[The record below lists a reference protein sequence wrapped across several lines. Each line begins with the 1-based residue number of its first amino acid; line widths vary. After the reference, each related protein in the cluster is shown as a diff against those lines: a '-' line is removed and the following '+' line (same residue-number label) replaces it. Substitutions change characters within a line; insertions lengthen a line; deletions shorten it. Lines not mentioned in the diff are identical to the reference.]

1 MRRLAAAALLLAGAG
16 CKDQGKAEPAPQP
29 VATGDGTATA
39 GNPPAIDGA
48 AGRAPDGTVTLPP
61 APPVPVPPIGL
72 PPLPQDHAPTAEQI
86 ALGRLLF
93 HDPRLAADGT
103 TTCTSCHLP
112 LRGLSGDEP
121 HSQTAAGKPNLR
133 RAPALVNLAWHREL
147 GWDGRGAVRSEF
159 LASHV
164 AGQLGQPLERGLQRI
179 LGSATYVAHF
189 RRADSGGDAADTA
202 TGALW
207 AYVATRYSGGAP
219 WDRYEA
225 GDTTAVPSHAVDGYK
240 LFNQRAQC
248 ASCHTPPLYTDLA
261 FHRLGLI
268 GSPDEGRGLV
278 DPTQAGA
285 FKTPTLRSVSE
296 RAPLFHDGSA
306 ATLEDAVGWH
316 LGGGRGQNADPTVI
330 DPALPVIVLTPE
342 ERAALNAFLQALTP
356 ARAAPADLAPPV
368 LPDDVP
374 GAR

>member
-1 MRRLAAAALLLAGAG
+1 VRRLAAVVMVLAAG
-16 CKDQGKAEPAPQP
+16 CKGKDKTEPAPQP
-29 VATGDGTATA
+29 AVASDAGARAATVVDK
-39 GNPPAIDGA
+39 PIV
-48 AGRAPDGTVTLPP
+48 RTPDGTIALPP
-61 APPVPVPPIGL
+61 APPVPLPPAGL
-72 PPLPQDHAPTAEQI
+72 PPLPGDHAPTAEQI

-112 LRGLSGDEP
+112 LRGMSGDEP

-179 LGSATYVAHF
+179 LGSPTYVAHF
-189 RRADSGGDAADTA
+189 MRADSGGDAADTA

-207 AYVATRYSGGAP
+207 AYVSTRYSGGAP
-219 WDRYEA
+219 WDRYEG
-225 GDTTAVPSHAVDGYK
+225 GDTSAVPSNAVDGYK

-248 ASCHTPPLYTDLA
+248 ASCHTPPLYTDLT

-268 GSPDEGRGLV
+268 ASPDEGRGLV
-278 DPTQAGA
+278 DPTQAGG

-306 ATLEDAVGWH
+306 ATLEDAIGWH
-316 LGGGRGQNADPTVI
+316 LDGGRGQQADPSVI
-330 DPALPVIVLTPE
+330 DPGLVVMVLTPV
-342 ERAALNAFLQALTP
+342 ERAALNAFVQALTP
-356 ARAAPADLAPPV
+356 AKPAASDLAPPV

-374 GAR
+374 EAR